1 MNVDD
6 YFREGLLRRG
16 KIDKNEIKGSLEIA
30 ERFLERAKGNMK
42 IKYFDIA
49 FTLAYN
55 SMFHSARSLLFSF
68 GVKERS
74 HFAMIEFLKEKLR
87 DDKKI
92 LRFLTILDS
101 YRISRH
107 AIQYRGEL
115 CSKLDAEEAI
125 KDAEEFLKIVTE
137 YFNREGNEIKK
148 E

>member
-1 MNVDD
+1 MKIED

-16 KIDKNEIKGSLEIA
+16 RIDKNEIKGSLELA

-42 IKYFDIA
+42 IEYFDIA

-55 SMFHSARSLLFSF
+55 SMFHSARALLFSF

-74 HFAMIEFLKEKLR
+74 HFAMIEFLKEKLKDNKR
-87 DDKKI
+87 I

-125 KDAEEFLKIVTE
+125 KDAEEFLNIVKN
-137 YFNREGNEIKK
+137 YLDK
-148 E
+148 EK